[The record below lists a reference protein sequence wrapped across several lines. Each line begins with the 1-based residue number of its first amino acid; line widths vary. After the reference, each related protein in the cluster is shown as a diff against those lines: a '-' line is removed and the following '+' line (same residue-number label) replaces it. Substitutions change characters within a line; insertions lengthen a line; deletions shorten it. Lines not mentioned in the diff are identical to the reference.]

1 MCHCAVGS
9 ANTFIVLKGKIMN
22 IPLISQLVDGL
33 GFELL
38 SWKDRYGKGTWLVCL
53 PNDSYEPHEIWEASE
68 DADFPMFLAS
78 EYLLSTTANW
88 LPVVTGNSL
97 SEATNELESR
107 LRNLDET
114 ELSHNSNW
122 MTAVKGA
129 LAHFCHVRRKQ
140 ALNNGARG
148 SFLKLPSDYSIVAKA
163 YKGNMDFV
171 WDNNI

>member
-1 MCHCAVGS
+1 
-9 ANTFIVLKGKIMN
+9 MN

-38 SWKDRYGKGTWLVCL
+38 SWKDRYGKGTWVVCL
-53 PNDSYEPHEIWEASE
+53 PNDSFEPHEIWEASE

-78 EYLLSTTANW
+78 EYLLSTTVNW
-88 LPVVTGNSL
+88 LPVVTGNTL
-97 SEATNELESR
+97 LEAMNGLESR
-107 LRNLDET
+107 LRDLDET

-122 MTAVKGA
+122 MTAVQGA

-140 ALNNGARG
+140 ALNNGSRG
-148 SFLKLPSDYSIVAKA
+148 SFLKLPSDYLIVAKA
-163 YKGNMDFV
+163 YKGNMDIV

>member
-1 MCHCAVGS
+1 M
-9 ANTFIVLKGKIMN
+9 K

-38 SWKDRYGKGTWLVCL
+38 SWKDRYGKGTWVVCL

-78 EYLLSTTANW
+78 EYLLSTTSNW
-88 LPVVTGNSL
+88 FPVVTGNSL
-97 SEATNELESR
+97 SEAMNELESR
-107 LRNLDET
+107 LQEIDET
-114 ELSHNSNW
+114 ELSHGTNW
-122 MTAVKGA
+122 HIAVQGA

-140 ALNNGARG
+140 ALNNGSRG
-148 SFLKLPSDYSIVAKA
+148 SFLKLPSDYLIVAKA
-163 YKGNMDFV
+163 YKGNMDIV